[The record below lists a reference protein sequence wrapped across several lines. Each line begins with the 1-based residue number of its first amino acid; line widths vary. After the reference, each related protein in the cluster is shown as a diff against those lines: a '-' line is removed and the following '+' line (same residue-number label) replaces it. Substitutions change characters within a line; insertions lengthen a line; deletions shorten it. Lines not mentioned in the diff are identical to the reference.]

1 MKEIALN
8 IMDICINSLKA
19 GATEISICIDEKSFP
34 GEISINIDD
43 NGRGMDREMLEMSAD
58 PFFTTGTKK
67 KVGLGLPL
75 LKQQALLTGGRF
87 DIVSEPGTG
96 TKIMASFISNSIDR
110 QPVGD
115 LPGVI
120 SLLTTSAE
128 GTDMKFKYITASGSW
143 TMYTTEI
150 KKELETDSLDNS
162 TLRKYIK
169 ELIDYNTGILDPV
182 R

>member
-19 GATEISICIDEKSFP
+19 GASEIIIRIDEKSCP
-34 GEISINIDD
+34 GEIIINIDD
-43 NGRGMDREMLEMSAD
+43 NGRGMDREMVELSAD

-75 LKQQALLTGGRF
+75 LKQQALVTGGRF
-87 DIVSEPGTG
+87 DIISEPGTG

-120 SLLTTSAE
+120 SLLATSAE
-128 GTDMKFKYITASGSW
+128 GTDIKFEYITTNGSW
-143 TMYTTEI
+143 IMDTVEI

-162 TLRKYIK
+162 RLRTYIK
-169 ELIDYNTGILDPV
+169 ELIDYNIKILDPV
-182 R
+182 K